1 MEIKGL
7 GSAFPFMFQGGEKA
21 GDAAVRQA
29 SDVVDV
35 HSPYI
40 IPDEE
45 VDAVYNETLDMIA
58 QDSAGALAVHS
69 GLSGSRVFALLGY

>member
-1 MEIKGL
+1 MEITGL
-7 GSAFPFMFQGGEKA
+7 GSAFPFMFQGGEKT
-21 GDAAVRQA
+21 DDVVVRQA

-45 VDAVYNETLDMIA
+45 VDAVYNETLNMIA
-58 QDSAGALAVHS
+58 QDNARALSVHS
-69 GLSGSRVFALLGY
+69 GLSESRVFALLGY